1 MGTLFR
7 SQAGSHGP
15 RPDRAD
21 GEGAPAPA
29 PEHGVPGIQDALD
42 AVDRATLDAGEAG
55 TARFGASTVV
65 PRMKYRGVRAPGPAP
80 RR

>member
-15 RPDRAD
+15 RPDRAAGD
-21 GEGAPAPA
+21 GAPAPA
-29 PEHGVPGIQDALD
+29 DGLPGIQDALD

-55 TARFGASTVV
+55 TARYGASTAAPGV
-65 PRMKYRGVRAPGPAP
+65 KYRGVRAPGPVH